1 MCSFIV
7 DIAIVFLLNAT
18 SEVAQEAFR
27 AMKDSVK
34 YIIGKYGNDRA
45 KYHIIIRHPD
55 DCSFQSHEICFNTPH
70 VNVTALTDAVEELQ
84 TEGDKYFP
92 ELHKDLQKV
101 TEAFESNTLK
111 SDAQK
116 VRSSSS
122 SLSSSSPSSVLGS
135 LRSDDFCSATPLEFV
150 TCLLRMPIRELRG
163 VVPKSMTLVKAICR
177 YLKTTGTVLV
187 SSDTLDLCGEAF
199 EGRARC
205 DCILKVDCDTDHKSY
220 VLL

>member
-1 MCSFIV
+1 MTYFSFNHKILCSFII

-34 YIIGKYGNDRA
+34 YIMRKYGNDRA

-55 DCSFQSHEICFNTPH
+55 NCSLQSHEICFNTPH
-70 VNVTALTDAVEELQ
+70 VDVTALTDAVEELQ
-84 TEGDKYFP
+84 TEGKKYVP
-92 ELHKDLQKV
+92 ALHKDLQKA

-111 SDAQK
+111 RDAEK

-135 LRSDDFCSATPLEFV
+135 LRSDDFCSTTPLEFGS
-150 TCLLRMPIRELRG
+150 CLLRMPIRELKG
-163 VVPKSMTLVKAICR
+163 VPPKLPLNYR
-177 YLKTTGTVLV
+177 
-187 SSDTLDLCGEAF
+187 
-199 EGRARC
+199 
-205 DCILKVDCDTDHKSY
+205 
-220 VLL
+220 